1 MKVGEAARIADLQK
15 TLEQK
20 HDNELATQKEL
31 IVLKGVAEMAEWK
44 AKCAHLGDTKT
55 DLNAMIN
62 TLRAE
67 LEQTRLNV
75 RHVAEAS
82 KGSTVFQNIPSS
94 APKN

>member
-1 MKVGEAARIADLQK
+1 MQLLESSKTHSNSQQAGERQGIPSEAP
-15 TLEQK
+15 TLNK
-20 HDNELATQKEL
+20 DNNA
-31 IVLKGVAEMAEWK
+31 GCMAYTL
-44 AKCAHLGDTKT
+44 AHLGDTKT
-55 DLNAMIN
+55 DLNAVIN

-82 KGSTVFQNIPSS
+82 KASTVSQNIPSS

>member
-1 MKVGEAARIADLQK
+1 MAY
-15 TLEQK
+15 TL
-20 HDNELATQKEL
+20 
-31 IVLKGVAEMAEWK
+31 
-44 AKCAHLGDTKT
+44 AHLGDTKT
-55 DLNAMIN
+55 DLNAVIN

-82 KGSTVFQNIPSS
+82 KASTVSQNIPSS